1 MRIAIVNDLALAREV
16 LRRIVLSAPEHT
28 IAWLAENGAEAVR
41 RAAQDRPDIILM
53 DLVMPVMDGV
63 EATRQIMAATP
74 CPILLV
80 TSSVT
85 GNLNQV
91 YAAMGEGGLD
101 AVNTPTFGPDG
112 KVRDGE
118 AILARIA
125 KLARTQQFSTLR
137 AEPSKLFSAHSAT
150 SENVPSQPRP
160 SIVALGA
167 STGGPEAV
175 AQILSA
181 LPPDC
186 PAAVLV
192 VQHIAAEFAPGLA
205 SWLASRSRLPVR
217 LARQRDEP
225 TPGIVL
231 LAGTDDNLVLQRDQ
245 RLSYTSEPANYPYR
259 PSIDALF
266 SSLARYWPG
275 SGVAVLLTG
284 MGSDGARGMQLLQQ
298 ASWYTVAQDQA
309 TSVVYGMPKAAVDL
323 KAVRQCL
330 PLADIAA
337 EITVQLARQQSA
349 RSRA

>member
-16 LRRIVLSAPEHT
+16 LRRLVLSVPEHT
-28 IAWLAENGAEAVR
+28 IAWLAENGVEAVR
-41 RAAQDRPDIILM
+41 HAAQDRPDIILM

-125 KLARTQQFSTLR
+125 KLARTQQLPTLR
-137 AEPSKLFSAHSAT
+137 ADPSKSFGAQLPAA
-150 SENVPSQPRP
+150 ENTPPQQRAP
-160 SIVALGA
+160 IVALGA

-181 LPPDC
+181 LPRDC

-217 LARQRDEP
+217 LARHGDEP
-225 TPGIVL
+225 TPGTVL
-231 LAGTDDNLVLQRDQ
+231 LAGKDDNLILQRDQ
-245 RLSYTSEPANYPYR
+245 RLTYTPEPVNYPYR
-259 PSIDALF
+259 PSIDVLF
-266 SSLARYWPG
+266 SSMARYWPG
-275 SGVAVLLTG
+275 NGVAVLLTG
-284 MGSDGARGMQLLQQ
+284 MGADGARGMLLLQQ
-298 ASWYTVAQDQA
+298 AGWYTIAQDQA

-330 PLADIAA
+330 PLSEIAS